1 MTEPIAPI
9 APDLGATRSRALQRA
24 AVSMLSGRLITVLVT
39 FVATPFVVRGLGDA
53 RYGVFATM
61 TMISSL
67 LLFSDLGVGSGL
79 VTSLAKAV
87 GAGERSAE
95 RQLVASALLIL
106 AAASVVV
113 GVCVSA
119 VAVFLPVDE
128 LLGAPPGDEQLVR
141 QSVLAYAILFAA
153 GIPAGLGQRVQ
164 MAMQRGAHAAAW
176 TTVLAV
182 LASLLPA
189 VAAVSGASLLVVVLA
204 AMIPPV
210 VVGGVQTAWVLL
222 RQFPQLRPAAGDF
235 TWTRTRTLA
244 RSSGAFVVLQLAI
257 AIGFQTDIFV
267 VAALLGPTQA
277 ATYSLSLRLFGLAA
291 MAASMVSA
299 QFWAAAAE
307 ALAGGDLAW
316 LRRTYRRLTMITT
329 AVAGL
334 SSIALVLGGKTFIA
348 LWVGDSLVPPMSLL
362 VAMALWTTW
371 VAFLQPT
378 AMLLN
383 GAHVLKVQVI
393 TAILMAAVNL
403 PLSILFTRHWGITG
417 PVVASLVASVATT
430 GVPCLV
436 ACRQVLSGQRR

>member
-1 MTEPIAPI
+1 
-9 APDLGATRSRALQRA
+9 
-24 AVSMLSGRLITVLVT
+24 MLSGRLITVVVS

-79 VTSLAKAV
+79 VTTLAKVV
-87 GAGERSAE
+87 GVEDRSAG

-106 AAASVVV
+106 TAASLVV
-113 GVCVSA
+113 GVCVCA
-119 VAVFLPVDE
+119 VALFLPVDA

-141 QSVLAYAILFAA
+141 HSVLAYAILFAA
-153 GIPAGLGQRVQ
+153 GVPAGLGQRVL

-182 LASLLPA
+182 LTSLLPA
-189 VAAVSGASLLVVVLA
+189 VAAMSGASLLVVVLA
-204 AMIPPV
+204 AMLPPAAL
-210 VVGGVQTAWVLL
+210 GGVQTAWVLL
-222 RQFPQLRPAAGDF
+222 RQFPDLRPRVRDF
-235 TWTRTRTLA
+235 KRARTTALA

-277 ATYSLSLRLFGLAA
+277 ATYSLSLRLFGLAG
-291 MAASMVSA
+291 MAASMVSV
-299 QFWAAAAE
+299 QFWAAAAD
-307 ALAGGDLAW
+307 ALARGDMAW
-316 LRRTYRRLTMITT
+316 VRRTYRRLTAITT
-329 AVAGL
+329 AVAGG
-334 SSIALVLGGKTFIA
+334 SSIALLLAGQTFIA
-348 LWVGDSLVPPMSLL
+348 WWVGDSLVPPVSLL

-383 GAHVLKVQVI
+383 GAHVLRVQVV
-393 TAILMAAVNL
+393 TAILMAAINL
-403 PLSILFTRHWGITG
+403 PLSILFTRQWGVTG
-417 PVVASLVASVATT
+417 PVVASLLASVATT
-430 GVPCLV
+430 GVPCLL
-436 ACRQVLSGQRR
+436 ACRQVLSGQRS